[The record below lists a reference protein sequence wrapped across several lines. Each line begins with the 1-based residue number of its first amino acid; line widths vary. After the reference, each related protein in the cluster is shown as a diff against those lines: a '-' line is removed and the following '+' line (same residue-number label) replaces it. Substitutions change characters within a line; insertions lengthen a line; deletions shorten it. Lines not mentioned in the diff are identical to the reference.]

1 MELMP
6 QSRKKC
12 IFGGGRKTSNQRRKE
27 MKVLKKTDDYT
38 VYQKR
43 SGRYAVVGSD
53 KKNING
59 EDKVKILIAEGIVKQ
74 ELPKEPEPEVVEEAT
89 EEVAEEAAEET
100 VAEEAPAE
108 EAPAEEA
115 PAEEESAAEEP
126 AAEEEAPAEEEPE
139 TKE

>member
-1 MELMP
+1 
-6 QSRKKC
+6 
-12 IFGGGRKTSNQRRKE
+12 
-27 MKVLKKTDDYT
+27 MKVLKQTDDYT

-59 EDKVKILIAEGIVKQ
+59 EDKVKILVAEGIVKQ
-74 ELPKEPEPEVVEEAT
+74 AVAAPEPEVVEEVV
-89 EEVAEEAAEET
+89 EVAEEET

-108 EAPAEEA
+108 EAPVEEVV
-115 PAEEESAAEEP
+115 AEEP
-126 AAEEEAPAEEEPE
+126 AAEEAATEEAPAEAEPE

>member
-1 MELMP
+1 
-6 QSRKKC
+6 
-12 IFGGGRKTSNQRRKE
+12 
-27 MKVLKKTDDYT
+27 MKVLKQTDDYT

-59 EDKVKILIAEGIVKQ
+59 EDKVKILVAEGIVKQ
-74 ELPKEPEPEVVEEAT
+74 ALPAEPEPEVVEEVVEEAATEEVVEEAAT

-115 PAEEESAAEEP
+115 VAEEP
-126 AAEEEAPAEEEPE
+126 AATEEAAAEEEPE

>member
-1 MELMP
+1 
-6 QSRKKC
+6 
-12 IFGGGRKTSNQRRKE
+12 
-27 MKVLKKTDDYT
+27 MKVLKQTDDYT

-59 EDKVKILIAEGIVKQ
+59 EDKVKILVAEGIVKQ
-74 ELPKEPEPEVVEEAT
+74 ALPAEPEPEVVEEVVEEAA

-115 PAEEESAAEEP
+115 PAVEEVVAEEP
-126 AAEEEAPAEEEPE
+126 AAEEAPAEAEPE

>member
-1 MELMP
+1 
-6 QSRKKC
+6 
-12 IFGGGRKTSNQRRKE
+12 

-53 KKNING
+53 KKNINA
-59 EDKVKILIAEGIVKQ
+59 EDKVKILIEEGIVKQ
-74 ELPKEPEPEVVEEAT
+74 ALPAEPEPEVVEEAVEEAVT

-100 VAEEAPAE
+100 VAEEAP
-108 EAPAEEA
+108 EEA
-115 PAEEESAAEEP
+115 PAEEEPAAEEP
-126 AAEEEAPAEEEPE
+126 AAEEEAPVEEEPE

>member
-1 MELMP
+1 
-6 QSRKKC
+6 
-12 IFGGGRKTSNQRRKE
+12 
-27 MKVLKKTDDYT
+27 MKVLKQTDDYT

-59 EDKVKILIAEGIVKQ
+59 EDKVKILVAEGIVKQ
-74 ELPKEPEPEVVEEAT
+74 AVAAPEPEVVEETVEEAAT

-100 VAEEAPAE
+100 PEEEAPAVE
-108 EAPAEEA
+108 EV
-115 PAEEESAAEEP
+115 AAEEP
-126 AAEEEAPAEEEPE
+126 SAAEEAPAEEEPE

>member
-1 MELMP
+1 
-6 QSRKKC
+6 
-12 IFGGGRKTSNQRRKE
+12 
-27 MKVLKKTDDYT
+27 MKVLKQTDDYT

-59 EDKVKILIAEGIVKQ
+59 EDKVKILVAEGIVKQ
-74 ELPKEPEPEVVEEAT
+74 ALPAEPEPEVVEEVVEEAA
-89 EEVAEEAAEET
+89 EEVVEVAAEET

-108 EAPAEEA
+108 EAPVEEVV
-115 PAEEESAAEEP
+115 AEEP
-126 AAEEEAPAEEEPE
+126 AAEEAATEEAPAEAEPE

>member
-1 MELMP
+1 
-6 QSRKKC
+6 
-12 IFGGGRKTSNQRRKE
+12 
-27 MKVLKKTDDYT
+27 MKVLKQTDDYT

-59 EDKVKILIAEGIVKQ
+59 EDKVKILVAEGIVKQ
-74 ELPKEPEPEVVEEAT
+74 AVAAPEPEVVEETVEEAAT

-108 EAPAEEA
+108 EAPAEE
-115 PAEEESAAEEP
+115 
-126 AAEEEAPAEEEPE
+126 EPE

>member
-1 MELMP
+1 
-6 QSRKKC
+6 
-12 IFGGGRKTSNQRRKE
+12 
-27 MKVLKKTDDYT
+27 MKVLKQTDDYT

-59 EDKVKILIAEGIVKQ
+59 EDKVKILVAEGIVKQ
-74 ELPKEPEPEVVEEAT
+74 AVAAPEPEVVEETVEEAAT

-108 EAPAEEA
+108 EAPAEA
-115 PAEEESAAEEP
+115 
-126 AAEEEAPAEEEPE
+126 EPE

>member
-1 MELMP
+1 
-6 QSRKKC
+6 
-12 IFGGGRKTSNQRRKE
+12 

-43 SGRYAVVGSD
+43 SGRYAVVGAD

-59 EDKVKILIAEGIVKQ
+59 EDKVKILVAEGLVK
-74 ELPKEPEPEVVEEAT
+74 LAVAAVPEPEVVEEVVEA
-89 EEVAEEAAEET
+89 AAEET

-108 EAPAEEA
+108 DVPAAEAPA
-115 PAEEESAAEEP
+115 
-126 AAEEEAPAEEEPE
+126 EEPE